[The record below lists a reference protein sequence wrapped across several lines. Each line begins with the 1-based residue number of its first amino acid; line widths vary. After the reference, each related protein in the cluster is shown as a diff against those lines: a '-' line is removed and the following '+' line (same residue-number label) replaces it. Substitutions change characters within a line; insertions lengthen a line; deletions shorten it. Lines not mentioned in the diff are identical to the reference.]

1 MASTRSQV
9 TEALA
14 LLQGTVLS
22 VEAQMSL
29 ARVLLCAARDGV
41 LKPLDPYL
49 NDGQLTA
56 EQQQLL
62 ETYNQLRLS
71 IHHLDLA
78 FGDPQELG

>member
-14 LLQGTVLS
+14 LLQGKVLS

>member
-56 EQQQLL
+56 EQQHLL